1 MNMTS
6 SNSILARFRARLKHG
21 LLTQEVLDRLAKIGV
36 CAYPYFLVRE
46 LPLERPELA
55 ECGEGLDSRFL
66 EPAEL
71 IEVSK
76 IPQRPRDL
84 VRLEGRLQKG
94 GCFGIFEA
102 GKLAAYSWYS
112 SGKIPTAMGGHAL
125 CKLPGNTLYLYD
137 AYVRPEFRGRRI
149 AGLMRHQ
156 LHQALAMQGATSFIS
171 ITLAF
176 NKSSRRF
183 KSKLGAEEFETRF
196 LFSIARLG
204 GFDIRLSRSEKFVEA
219 PRIKLLS
226 HTASQGK
233 SEKQ

>member
-1 MNMTS
+1 MNS
-6 SNSILARFRARLKHG
+6 SNSILDRFRARLKHG
-21 LLTQEVLDRLAKIGV
+21 LLTQEILDRLAQIGV

-46 LPLERPELA
+46 LPLKRPELA
-55 ECGEGLDSRFL
+55 EGAEGLDSRFL

-71 IEVSK
+71 IDVSK
-76 IPQRPRDL
+76 IPQRPQDL
-84 VRLEGRLQKG
+84 VRLEGRLRNG

-112 SGKIPTAMGGHAL
+112 SKRIPTAIGGHLL
-125 CKLPGNTLYLYD
+125 CELPGNTLYLYD
-137 AYVRPEFRGRRI
+137 AYVRPEFRGRQI

-183 KSKLGAEEFETRF
+183 KSKLGAEEFEMRF
-196 LFSIARLG
+196 LFTIARLG
-204 GFDIRLSRSEKFVEA
+204 GLDMRLSRSQKFIEA

-226 HTASQGK
+226 HTASQEI
-233 SEKQ
+233 SEE

>member
-1 MNMTS
+1 MTS
-6 SNSILARFRARLKHG
+6 SNSIRNRFRARLKHG
-21 LLTQEVLDRLAKIGV
+21 LLTQEILDRLAKIGV

-46 LPLERPELA
+46 LPLKRPELA

-76 IPQRPRDL
+76 MPQRPRDL
-84 VRLEGRLQKG
+84 VRLERRLQNG

-112 SGKIPTAMGGHAL
+112 SEKIPTAIGGHAL
-125 CKLPGNTLYLYD
+125 CKLPSNTLYLYD
-137 AYVRPEFRGRRI
+137 AYVRPDFRGRRI
-149 AGLMRHQ
+149 AGLMRHL
-156 LHQALAMQGATSFIS
+156 LHQALATQGATSFIS

-183 KSKLGAEEFETRF
+183 KSKLGAEEFETRL

-204 GFDIRLSRSEKFVEA
+204 GLDMRLSQSEKFVEV
-219 PRIKLLS
+219 PRIKFLS
-226 HTASQGK
+226 HTASPGK